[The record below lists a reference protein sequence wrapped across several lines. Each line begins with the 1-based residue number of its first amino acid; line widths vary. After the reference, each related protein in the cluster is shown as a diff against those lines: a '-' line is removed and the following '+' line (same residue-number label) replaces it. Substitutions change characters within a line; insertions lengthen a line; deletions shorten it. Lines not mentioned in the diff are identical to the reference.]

1 MFSTTGRYNT
11 NQNSM
16 NEADLRETTQEF
28 IISSNEILPFN
39 SDKYV
44 YSIDRVE
51 NLINQK
57 SNILHNHID
66 QTIKPLS
73 IETNEIIIENMDVK
87 SKILTN
93 ESNIS
98 NNSSNI
104 SNNSNDISNNSS
116 NISNNSNDISN
127 NSSNISNNS
136 NDISNNSNDI
146 SNNSSNISTNSND
159 ISTNSSNITTNSD
172 DITALQNIDT
182 SGTSN
187 AIIDLQSNITALE
200 TIDNGLRVDIDT
212 VATQQML
219 EFDKIDLNT
228 TKINANNSFM
238 LNNSSNISINAN
250 NIINSG
256 NKIETL
262 ELVMSTFS
270 NDISTNSN
278 NISNNSSNISTNSSN
293 ISNNSNEIST
303 FSNDISTNSNNISNN
318 SSNISTNSSNISNN
332 SNEISNN
339 LNNINSIGSTVT
351 SFSENLY
358 NNSNAISNNS
368 NDISTNSNDIS
379 NNSNDISTNSN
390 DISNNSSNIS
400 TNSSNISTYSSDI
413 INLQNNISTNSNNI
427 IDLQNNNFGSIYRT
441 QLFHCTNV
449 TTVYKHTDR
458 VQYAE
463 PLTYNVMV
471 YAIIETD
478 CTIEG
483 VVVDA
488 DDVQAGGTA
497 TYGIEVTKWNSKA
510 QELSAHFTTAFYSAT
525 GTLYSYLKGAIG
537 YFDNAISFSEGDY
550 VKFRLKATG
559 SILQGCECI
568 LYGFGRTVPPLYI
581 PNPSPINAN
590 IGNNQIDLSAILNIT
605 IDPHMIIKAVFR
617 TQSNSVTISK
627 TIASGGNSAS
637 FYYVKDDVIY
647 ENAEPSYARLKICWS
662 LFYPGFLNAICPTY
676 YVYNNVSGQSGTDWF
691 DITICK
697 NAIRTIVTIPIN
709 WSN

>member
-127 NSSNISNNS
+127 NS
-136 NDISNNSNDI
+136 NDI

-219 EFDKIDLNT
+219 ELDKIDLNT

-293 ISNNSNEIST
+293 ISNNSNEIS
-303 FSNDISTNSNNISNN
+303 
-318 SSNISTNSSNISNN
+318 
-332 SNEISNN
+332 NN

-358 NNSNAISNNS
+358 NNSNA
-368 NDISTNSNDIS
+368 IS

-427 IDLQNNNFGSIYRT
+427 INLQNNNFGSIFRT

-449 TTVYKHTDR
+449 TTVYKNTDR

-463 PLTYNVMV
+463 PLTYNVMI
-471 YAIIETD
+471 YAIVETD

-483 VVVDA
+483 VAVDA

-497 TYGIEVTKWNSKA
+497 TYGIELTKWNSKTQA
-510 QELSAHFTTAFYSAT
+510 LSAHFTTAFFSAT
-525 GTLYSYLKGAIG
+525 GSLYSYLKGAIG
-537 YFDNAISFSEGDY
+537 YFDDAISFLEGDY

-617 TQSNSVTISK
+617 TQSNSVNISK

-637 FYYVKDDVIY
+637 FYYVKNDVIY
-647 ENAEPSYARLKICWS
+647 ENAEPSYARLKICWT